1 MTNGRVTNAEIYDK
15 IESLQA
21 DISAYRIHQERRIVY
36 LETCLPS
43 VKKQLDKL
51 EDKVDTVQKRG
62 YILDSMTGVLA
73 AIGTILGVQK

>member
-21 DISAYRIHQERRIVY
+21 DISTYRIHQERRIVY

-43 VKKQLDKL
+43 VKKDIDRVQGD
-51 EDKVDTVQKRG
+51 VDTLKKRD
-62 YILDSMTGVLA
+62 YIVGGIGGVLA
-73 AIGTILGVQK
+73 AVAGILGVQK